1 MDRKMAQA
9 RITRRNAIHIPD
21 WVFESGFDD
30 RFMQIK
36 IYSCLLEIVESGENV
51 NFFNLVARLVMHSHS
66 NEGIP
71 CVEEVTRIYYQFRKD
86 LN

>member
-1 MDRKMAQA
+1 MERG

-21 WVFESGFDD
+21 WVFESGNED

-36 IYSCLLEIVESGENV
+36 IYSCLLDIIESGEKV
-51 NFFNLVARLVMHSHS
+51 NFFNLVARLVMYSQP
-66 NEGIP
+66 NCDECIP
-71 CVEEVTRIYYQFRKD
+71 CIQEVTRIYYQFCEN